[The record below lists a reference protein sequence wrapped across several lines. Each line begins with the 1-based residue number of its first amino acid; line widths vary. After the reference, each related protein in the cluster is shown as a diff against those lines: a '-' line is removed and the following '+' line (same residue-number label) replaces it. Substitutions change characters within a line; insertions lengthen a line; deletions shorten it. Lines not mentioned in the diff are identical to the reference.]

1 MTSTWKSPVFRAA
14 LIVLLT
20 IGAYIPALRGGFI
33 WDDDD
38 HLTANPAMTAPH
50 GLRMIWSSVAISR
63 YYPLTL
69 TSFWVQHRLWGLR
82 PMPYHVVNIVLHAIN
97 GVLVFLMLSRLKIP
111 AAWLAA
117 ALWAVHPVNAES
129 VSWITELKNT
139 QSGFFFFCAV
149 LWFLRFEAEERC
161 SWYALALVCG
171 AAALLSKASTV
182 VLPLALLLCVWWERG
197 RWGWTD
203 LRRILPFFVNGD
215 MSSAKE
221 HPNGHWA
228 RDNASSLPARP
239 RGFTP
244 QRFFGR

>member
-1 MTSTWKSPVFRAA
+1 MMSAWKSPAAGAA
-14 LIVLLT
+14 LIILLAVV
-20 IGAYIPALRGGFI
+20 AYVPAMRGGFI

-38 HLTANPAMTAPH
+38 HLTANPAMTAAH
-50 GLRMIWSSVAISR
+50 GLRMIWTSVAVSR

-97 GVLVFLMLSRLKIP
+97 GVLVFLVLRRLRIP

-117 ALWAVHPVNAES
+117 ALWVVHPVTAES
-129 VSWITELKNT
+129 VAWITELKNT

-149 LWFLRFEAEERC
+149 LCFLRFEAQPRRW
-161 SWYALALVCG
+161 WYALALLCG

-197 RWGWTD
+197 IWRWTD
-203 LRRILPFFVNGD
+203 VKRILPFFAMAVL
-215 MSSAKE
+215 MSALAIVE
-221 HPNGHWA
+221 QRGHVV
-228 RDNASSLPARP
+228 RQGTSD
-239 RGFTP
+239 
-244 QRFFGR
+244 